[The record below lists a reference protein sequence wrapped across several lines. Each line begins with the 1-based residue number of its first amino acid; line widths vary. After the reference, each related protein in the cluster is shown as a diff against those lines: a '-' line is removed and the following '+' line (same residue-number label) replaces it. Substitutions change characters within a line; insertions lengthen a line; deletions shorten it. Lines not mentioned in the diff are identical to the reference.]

1 MKEISRKVKLVITS
15 ISQNDGKSIAMLDG
29 LYSGRGNLHT
39 VEYVE
44 NGEDLSGTITRLL
57 FLNDHASV
65 VRKGGVN
72 SKLEFYPDTTK
83 GSYYETQFGTLY
95 MEIETSHVSFT
106 ATPTGFN
113 GRISYRLFFGGDK
126 NNSDSRDM
134 KIQVNFCD

>member
-1 MKEISRKVKLVITS
+1 M
-15 ISQNDGKSIAMLDG
+15 
-29 LYSGRGNLHT
+29 
-39 VEYVE
+39 EYVE
-44 NGEDLSGTITRLL
+44 NGEDFSGTITRLL

-83 GSYYETQFGTLY
+83 GSYYETQFGSLY

-106 ATPTGFN
+106 ETPAGFD

-126 NNSDSRDM
+126 NNSDDRDM
-134 KIQVNFCD
+134 RIQVSFCD